1 MKLISDFN
9 WTRDLVRCPGRF
21 FDDCLHRRP
30 SNKEDVVDPED
41 RLSVLVSFFKALA
54 DATRLRIVGV
64 LADRE
69 ATVGE
74 LAALLSVTEPT
85 VSHHLA
91 RLKDVGLVTV
101 RADGTS
107 RWYSLDPIALARTS
121 RDLLSTGTLASVAPD
136 PLAWD
141 RKVLG
146 TFLDGERLVS
156 IPASRRK
163 REVVLRWL
171 ADRFDRSTRY
181 TERDVND
188 VLAHHHEDVAT
199 LRRELVGY
207 GLLRRQGGRWWR
219 P

>member
-1 MKLISDFN
+1 M
-9 WTRDLVRCPGRF
+9 
-21 FDDCLHRRP
+21 
-30 SNKEDVVDPED
+30 EDEEP
-41 RLSVLVSFFKALA
+41 LKTLVSFFKALA
-54 DATRLRIVGV
+54 DASRLRIVGV

-74 LAALLSVTEPT
+74 LAERLSLTEPT

-91 RLKDVGLVTV
+91 RLKDVELVTV
-101 RADGTS
+101 RAEGTS
-107 RWYSLDPIALARTS
+107 RWYRLDPTALTRRS
-121 RDLLSTGTLASVAPD
+121 RELLSTGELRQLAPD

-141 RKVLG
+141 RKVLD

-163 REVVLRWL
+163 REIVLRWL

-181 TERDVND
+181 DERGVND
-188 VLAHHHEDVAT
+188 VLVRHHEDVAT

-207 GLLRRQGGRWWR
+207 GLLRRDRGRYWR

>member
-1 MKLISDFN
+1 MA
-9 WTRDLVRCPGRF
+9 
-21 FDDCLHRRP
+21 
-30 SNKEDVVDPED
+30 
-41 RLSVLVSFFKALA
+41 FFKALA
-54 DATRLRIVGV
+54 DASRLRIVGV
-64 LADRE
+64 LAERE

-74 LAALLSVTEPT
+74 LAALLGLTEAT

-91 RLKDVGLVTV
+91 RLKEVDLVSV
-101 RADGTS
+101 RAEGTS
-107 RWYSLDPIALARTS
+107 RWYRLDPTSLHRTS
-121 RDLLSTGTLASVAPD
+121 KDLLSRRSLAEVAPD

-171 ADRFDRSTRY
+171 ADRFDRGTRY
-181 TERDVND
+181 TERGVNE
-188 VLAHHHEDVAT
+188 VLARHHEDSAT
-199 LRRELVGY
+199 LRRELAGH
-207 GLLRRQGGRWWR
+207 GLLCRRGGRWWR